1 MNQSF
6 LIFGREPSV
15 SFAELYQ
22 YLGDTK
28 ENIALAAPSGAI
40 INDESLAKDAPFKLA
55 GVIKSGVVAKTLDKL
70 TAEALAEIL
79 QGFVKAD
86 GKLHF
91 GISIYGLGKD
101 RGGWDAKKLG
111 LSVKTILK
119 NAGRSVRL
127 VESRSGNLSS
137 VDVAKNKLLRTGAEL
152 CIFVTPT
159 GFLIGKTEA
168 VQPFED
174 YSHRDYD
181 RPGRDAKNGML
192 PPKLALAMVNMAV
205 GQRARHA
212 FPLQILDPFCGSG
225 TVLQEALLLGHQVIG
240 TDIDEQAI
248 KNSKMNLEWLFSRH
262 PELVEGSHRQP
273 VKSGDPSTP
282 LRSAQDDDASR
293 WRVEQVDVRNL
304 SKILSPQSVDAIVA
318 EFDLGPPLQ
327 GGESVGKID
336 SIVFSLSDFYF
347 DALRALRPF
356 LKPGGRVVVAW
367 PHFRTQGVLVSTF
380 SKLRDLGWSLV
391 APYPLEFEKN
401 FPLSERGTLLYG
413 REGQHV
419 GREILILKKAG
430 G

>member
-1 MNQSF
+1 MSQSF

-22 YLGDTK
+22 YLGDDK
-28 ENIALAAPSGAI
+28 EKIALAAPAGAI
-40 INDESLAKDAPFKLA
+40 INDESLSKDAPFKLA

-70 TAEALAEIL
+70 TAEALVEVL

-91 GISIYGLGKD
+91 GLSIYGLGKD

-111 LSVKTILK
+111 LSIKTILK

-192 PPKLALAMVNMAV
+192 PPKLALAMINMAV
-205 GQRARHA
+205 GHVKSDHD
-212 FPLQILDPFCGSG
+212 LSLLDPFCGSG
-225 TVLQEALLLGHQVIG
+225 TVLQEALLLGHKVIG
-240 TDIDEQAI
+240 TDIDEQSI
-248 KNSKMNLEWLFSRH
+248 INSKLNLEWLQKEAGTL
-262 PELVEGSHRQP
+262 PEW
-273 VKSGDPSTP
+273 K
-282 LRSAQDDDASR
+282 
-293 WRVEQVDVRNL
+293 VEQADVRHL
-304 SKILSPQSVDAIVA
+304 AKILSPQSVDAIVA

-347 DALRALRPF
+347 DALRALHPF
-356 LKPGGRVVVAW
+356 LKPGGRAVIAW
-367 PHFRTQGVLVSTF
+367 PHFRTQNVLINTF

-391 APYPLEFEKN
+391 APYPAEFERN

-419 GREILILKKAG
+419 GREILVLKKAG
-430 G
+430 S

>member
-6 LIFGREPSV
+6 LIFGREPSL

-22 YLGDTK
+22 YLGDSK
-28 ENIALAAPSGAI
+28 EKIVLAAPAGAI
-40 INDESLAKDAPFKLA
+40 INDESLAKDAPLKLA

-70 TAEALAEIL
+70 TAEALVEIL

-91 GISIYGLGKD
+91 GLSLYRLGHNTTPLPLLKEEGSLK
-101 RGGWDAKKLG
+101 RLG
-111 LSVKTILK
+111 LEVKNILK

-152 CIFVTPT
+152 CIFATPN
-159 GFLIGKTEA
+159 GFVIGKTEA

-192 PPKLALAMVNMAV
+192 PPKLALAMINMAV
-205 GQRARHA
+205 GRVRARHA
-212 FPLQILDPFCGSG
+212 LPLQILDPFCGSG
-225 TVLQEALLLGHQVIG
+225 TVLQEALLLGHKVIG
-240 TDIDEQAI
+240 TDIDEQSI
-248 KNSKMNLEWLFSRH
+248 INSKLNLEWLEKEAGVL
-262 PELVEGSHRQP
+262 PEW
-273 VKSGDPSTP
+273 K
-282 LRSAQDDDASR
+282 
-293 WRVEQVDVRNL
+293 VEQADVRNL
-304 SKILSPQSVDAIVA
+304 SKILSPESIDAIVA

-356 LKPGGRVVVAW
+356 LKPGSRAVIAW
-367 PHFRTQGVLVSTF
+367 PHFRTQNVLINTF
-380 SKLRDLGWSLV
+380 SKLRGLGWSVV
-391 APYPLEFEKN
+391 APYPAEFEKS
-401 FPLSERGTLLYG
+401 FVLSERGTLLYG

-430 G
+430 S